1 MLIRLMATELI
12 IQKELDPYPKE
23 IQQIGSDKQL
33 KILYNVIV
41 ANESTFVLTILE
53 KKNKIK
59 IFSRKCSRNS
69 INNKSYNL
77 PR

>member
-53 KKNKIK
+53 KKKQD
-59 IFSRKCSRNS
+59 
-69 INNKSYNL
+69 
-77 PR
+77 